1 MRRRLPQKQMVE
13 QGVLWM
19 VRRLCNANH
28 NSRVLLQLC
37 LTMLH
42 GPTDGAGDAGKHA
55 GVVTASVEGMGGQVG
70 AALCMELN
78 SCGCVKALSQPD
90 GCGCD
95 QWHRIWGVTGNKA
108 LLPCSM
114 RTMGISEST
123 CHHKRTRVLEFQRWP
138 IAAKVGAGC
147 L

>member
-13 QGVLWM
+13 RGMLWM

-42 GPTDGAGDAGKHA
+42 GSTDGAGDAGKHA

-70 AALCMELN
+70 AVLCMGLN
-78 SCGCVKALSQPD
+78 SCGCVKAFLS
-90 GCGCD
+90 
-95 QWHRIWGVTGNKA
+95 RMGVDAISCTEYGV
-108 LLPCSM
+108 LLATRHCCLVPC
-114 RTMGISEST
+114 
-123 CHHKRTRVLEFQRWP
+123 
-138 IAAKVGAGC
+138 A
-147 L
+147 